1 MKRKIGRKWAGAV
14 FLVPSLLGVLLFVIL
29 PFGDV
34 VRRSFMTAVTKEAA
48 GGKNYKIVFTNSAF
62 LLAVKNTLKFT
73 LVCIPLMVALG
84 LAIALA
90 MGSIRHMQA
99 VKSLYLFPLAMPTA
113 AVAVVWKMVFYEKGF
128 LNKYLEQ
135 FGIGGGVDYIGSGAA
150 FYVLAG
156 TYIWKNL
163 GYTIVL
169 WLAGIMGVNGDMMEA
184 ARVDGASTWR
194 TYWSIIFPVMRPMH
208 ATVAVITALAVWNDK
223 LTEIWQLVTQSPQT
237 FRGGAIWQMVMN
249 IHGALQAVGYALLVL
264 FFVVGVV
271 KTCGSFA
278 EVKRPEHALRLFVR
292 FALAKGVITYGMD
305 LMLALLE
312 IVQGIVSSIMNA
324 AGLGGPQ
331 TSVLPGEIVT
341 AIEDC
346 SFLGSIPLWAV
357 TLIGG
362 LFIWVLSFV
371 MILSVYGRFFKLY
384 LYAAIAPIPLA
395 SFAGE
400 PSQNIGRS
408 FLKSYAAVC
417 LEGAVIVLACAIFD
431 LFAGSP
437 PNVNA
442 GAAAA
447 SMVWSYI
454 GELVFNMLILVGAV
468 KMADRVVR
476 EMMGL

>member
-1 MKRKIGRKWAGAV
+1 MKRKIGRKWSGAV

-48 GGKNYKIVFTNSAF
+48 GVKNYKIVFTNSAF

-184 ARVDGASTWR
+184 ARVDGAGKMQRFWYVLLPNLKGSL
-194 TYWSIIFPVMRPMH
+194 YIIV
-208 ATVAVITALAVWNDK
+208 VI
-223 LTEIWQLVTQSPQT
+223 
-237 FRGGAIWQMVMN
+237 
-249 IHGALQAVGYALLVL
+249 
-264 FFVVGVV
+264 
-271 KTCGSFA
+271 
-278 EVKRPEHALRLFVR
+278 
-292 FALAKGVITYGMD
+292 
-305 LMLALLE
+305 
-312 IVQGIVSSIMNA
+312 
-324 AGLGGPQ
+324 
-331 TSVLPGEIVT
+331 
-341 AIEDC
+341 
-346 SFLGSIPLWAV
+346 SFLNSFKIYREAYLVAGAYPHDSIYMLQH
-357 TLIGG
+357 
-362 LFIWVLSFV
+362 LFNNWFV
-371 MILSVYGRFFKLY
+371 NL
-384 LYAAIAPIPLA
+384 
-395 SFAGE
+395 
-400 PSQNIGRS
+400 
-408 FLKSYAAVC
+408 
-417 LEGAVIVLACAIFD
+417 D
-431 LFAGSP
+431 LDKM
-437 PNVNA
+437 
-442 GAAAA
+442 AAAA
-447 SMVWSYI
+447 VVCTM
-454 GELVFNMLILVGAV
+454 FFLIFILLLQGLW
-468 KMADRVVR
+468 DR
-476 EMMGL
+476 ET